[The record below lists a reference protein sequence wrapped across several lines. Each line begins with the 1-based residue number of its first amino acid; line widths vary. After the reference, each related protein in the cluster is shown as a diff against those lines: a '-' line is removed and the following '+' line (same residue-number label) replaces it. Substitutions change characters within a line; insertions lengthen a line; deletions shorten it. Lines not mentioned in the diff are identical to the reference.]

1 MTDGPGSDPGQPEAP
16 SGDAGDPGDP
26 GNAGDAGNAGDPGD
40 RARSIGPGVLEI
52 DTLLGGW
59 RRVTAGYLIEGPA
72 PVLVETGSQ
81 SSVPALLDSLQA
93 LGVGASDLAGVVVT
107 HIHLDHAGGVGDVA
121 RAFPAATVYVHEKGA
136 RHLADPTRLIDSA
149 ARVYGSL
156 LDSLYG
162 RLDPTPA
169 ERIRVLPDGETIQI
183 GPDRILTAVDS
194 PGHAKHHVGLHDS
207 VTGILFAGDAVG
219 VKLPDGGV
227 LRPSTPPP
235 DFDLDQALESLR
247 RFAARRPTG
256 IALAHYGLLPDPQE
270 LLEEAVGVL
279 RQWAETAEAAYRAG
293 DDIAEALARRFDSD
307 LAGLAPEHL
316 EKLEVMNGVHSNAAG
331 LRRWLDHRE
340 QPAPGP

>member
-1 MTDGPGSDPGQPEAP
+1 MSDRSGSSPAAP
-16 SGDAGDPGDP
+16 TTPSDAGD
-26 GNAGDAGNAGDPGD
+26 D
-40 RARSIGPGVLEI
+40 RHRSIGSGVLEI

-81 SSVPALLDSLQA
+81 SSVPALLDSLQR

-169 ERIRVLPDGETIQI
+169 ERIRVLPDDETIPI
-183 GPDRILTAVDS
+183 GPDRVLTAVDS

-227 LRPSTPPP
+227 LRPATPPP

-256 IALAHYGLLPDPQE
+256 IALAHYGLLPNPQE
-270 LLEEAVGVL
+270 LLEEAEGVL
-279 RQWAETAEAAYRAG
+279 RQWAETAEAAYRSG

-307 LAGLAPEHL
+307 VAGLAPEHL

-331 LRRWLDHRE
+331 LRRWLDQRE
-340 QPAPGP
+340 RPAAGA